1 MINDHYRVRKK
12 ARKHGKWG
20 LKQDSSSCTKIKNSK
35 SGGNMYSEFEEKFG
49 VFSEFYFVHTIYH
62 FESWEVRSPTLQTVC
77 KLELK
82 WRSYDNL
89 NTIAQSLKG
98 HFKMILKSN
107 LWIRNPILND
117 LSFEF
122 THCHFD
128 VHILYLKKCF
138 KGTSSTLNGP
148 HTARNHHFI
157 IF

>member
-1 MINDHYRVRKK
+1 MINNHCRVRKK

-98 HFKMILKSN
+98 HFKMILKFN
-107 LWIRNPILND
+107 LWIRNPIRND
-117 LSFEF
+117 PNFKF
-122 THCHFD
+122 AHNHFD
-128 VHILYLKKCF
+128 VLPLLPRELHLGHSIRPKW
-138 KGTSSTLNGP
+138 TP
-148 HTARNHHFI
+148 HD
-157 IF
+157 

>member
-1 MINDHYRVRKK
+1 MSLTFILEIYLRFKGRKGWKLNHFRFWKIKKGERQDKDITRLGDDKWHYRVRKK

-77 KLELK
+77 KSELK

-89 NTIAQSLKG
+89 NTTAQSWRVISKW
-98 HFKMILKSN
+98 F
-107 LWIRNPILND
+107 RNPTYE
-117 LSFEF
+117 FE
-122 THCHFD
+122 
-128 VHILYLKKCF
+128 I
-138 KGTSSTLNGP
+138 
-148 HTARNHHFI
+148 
-157 IF
+157 